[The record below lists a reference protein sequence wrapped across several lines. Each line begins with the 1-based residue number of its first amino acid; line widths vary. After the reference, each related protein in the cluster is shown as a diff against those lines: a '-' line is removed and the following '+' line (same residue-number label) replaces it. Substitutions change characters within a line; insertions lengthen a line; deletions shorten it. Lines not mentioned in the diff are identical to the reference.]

1 MSHDATNWAI
11 KQRGIKPAAKLVLW
25 QLCDRYHPD
34 NGCFPSKETLAEDCE
49 MSVRSVYDQV
59 AILEAAGLVRVVEN
73 THKAASGKFKS
84 NRYILGFEPDF
95 TPLADKPSAK
105 SADGKTSRKPS
116 ANSRKNRGQNLPTN
130 SVREPVSEPC
140 EADAPHTDLF
150 DEFWEAYPKPNNEA
164 VSKQLFD
171 EAVEAGA
178 DPAHIVAAAVAYEAE
193 NKGNSSRY
201 LKFSDNWLRE
211 EKWKN
216 HKASAAKKVFTNDQR
231 LNFYAKIINSAK
243 PVSPS
248 AINVG
253 LANEL
258 LAAGL
263 VTPEKLKER
272 GIAA

>member
-49 MSVRSVYDQV
+49 MSVRSVYDQI

-105 SADGKTSRKPS
+105 SADGRTSQKPS

-140 EADAPHTDLF
+140 AADAPHTDHF
-150 DEFWEAYPKPNNEA
+150 DEFWKVHPRANDEA

-171 EAVEAGA
+171 EAVKAGA

-193 NKGNSSRY
+193 NKGNSRQY

-211 EKWKN
+211 ERWKN
-216 HKASAAKKVFTNDQR
+216 HRAPSTAKKATEAEI
-231 LNFYAKIINSAK
+231 LAHHAKVINGPGFVA
-243 PVSPS
+243 PN
-248 AINVG
+248 AIN
-253 LANEL
+253 ATTARAL
-258 LAAGL
+258 LQRGL